1 MNTLVHPT
9 MYGPIFQ
16 WVLCVLVLIMAARC
30 NSNAIYNSSV
40 ARSMSDIGK
49 VLVLAIILI
58 VGFRPVSGYF
68 GDMVYYA
75 RGYYARVTSGE
86 ANFLTTFF
94 SFDGEFVFAALEDF
108 CAQYGDVHTMFFICA
123 ICYFGGPYIVC
134 NRLLGKYWFA
144 PFTASACM
152 IDYWGFAVNG
162 VRNGAAAGLMILALS
177 YGKRLAV
184 SVPLAILSVGVHKS
198 MALVGVAAVL
208 AHYYKN
214 TKMYVCGWFGC
225 ILLSAVMGRSISAIM
240 VAHLGGADD
249 RMERYL
255 AYAQDVNIMARQS
268 SSGFRADFLL
278 YSAVPIFIGY
288 WYTQIKQI
296 NDSTYSWWLNV
307 YIIANSFWVLMMW
320 TANTNRFAA
329 ISWFIAGIVLM
340 YPFFKYKFTVNQGKY
355 AAFSFLIWYSFCFLQ
370 NIIMKIILA

>member
-1 MNTLVHPT
+1 
-9 MYGPIFQ
+9 MYEPIFQ

-68 GDMVYYA
+68 GDMIVYA
-75 RGYYARVTSGE
+75 FNYYDRMTSGE
-86 ANFLTTFF
+86 VNFLTSLL
-94 SFDGEFVFAALEDF
+94 SFKGEYVFVALQDF
-108 CAQYGDVHTMFFICA
+108 CIQYADIHTMFFICA
-123 ICYFGGPYIVC
+123 ICYFGCTYAAC
-134 NRLLGKYWFA
+134 HRLMGTYWFA
-144 PFTASACM
+144 PYTAMASM

-177 YGKRLAV
+177 FRNNRL
-184 SVPLAILSVGVHKS
+184 LAFLLGLLSIGIHKS
-198 MALVGVAAVL
+198 LLLVAGAAII

-214 TKMYVCGWFGC
+214 TKMYLCGWFGC
-225 ILLSAVMGRSISAIM
+225 IFLSALMGRSISSII
-240 VAHLGGADD
+240 VSHLGGTDD
-249 RMERYL
+249 RMARYL
-255 AYAQDVNIMARQS
+255 AYAQDANAMKFQS

-288 WYTQIKQI
+288 WYTQIKQV
-296 NDSTYSWWLNV
+296 NDSPYRWWLNV

-320 TANTNRFAA
+320 TANTNRFAV

-340 YPFFKYKFTVNQGKY
+340 YPFFKCKFTQNQGKY
-355 AAFSFLIWYSFCFLQ
+355 AACTLLSWYVFSFYQ
-370 NIIMKIILA
+370 NIVR

>member
-58 VGFRPVSGYF
+58 VGFRPVHWCF
-68 GDMVYYA
+68 GDMVIYA
-75 RGYYARVTSGE
+75 LGYYDRMASGE
-86 ANFLTTFF
+86 ANFLVSLL
-94 SFDGEFVFAALEDF
+94 SFEGEYVFRAITDF
-108 CAQYGDVHTMFFICA
+108 CIEYADIHTLFLICA
-123 ICYFGGPYIVC
+123 FCYFGGSYIAC
-134 NRLLGKYWFA
+134 NRILGKYWFA

-162 VRNGAAAGLMILALS
+162 VRNGAAAGFMILALS

-184 SVPLAILSVGVHKS
+184 SVPLAFLSIGVHKS
-198 MALVGVAAVL
+198 MALVGAAAIL
-208 AHYYKN
+208 SHYYKN
-214 TKMYVCGWFGC
+214 TKMYVCAWFGC
-225 ILLSAVMGRSISAIM
+225 IFLSAVMGRSISNFM

-249 RMERYL
+249 RMSSYL
-255 AYAQDVNIMARQS
+255 AYAQNEDMMKLHS
-268 SSGFRADFLL
+268 STGFRGDFLL
-278 YSAVPIFIGY
+278 YSAVPIFVGY
-288 WYTQIKQI
+288 WYTQIKQVK
-296 NDSTYSWWLNV
+296 DVTYSWWLNV

-320 TANTNRFAA
+320 TANTNRYAA

-340 YPFFKYKFTVNQGKY
+340 RPFFWYKFTHSQGKY
-355 AAFSFLIWYSFCFLQ
+355 AACTLLVWYVFCFYQ
-370 NIIMKIILA
+370 NILRSAIS

>member
-1 MNTLVHPT
+1 MNTLVHPS

-58 VGFRPVSGYF
+58 VGFRPVHWCF
-68 GDMVYYA
+68 GDMVNYA
-75 RGYYARVTSGE
+75 VGYYSRRATGE
-86 ANFLTTFF
+86 ADALSTLL
-94 SFDGEFVFAALEDF
+94 SFDGEYIFAALQDF
-108 CAQYGDVHTMFFICA
+108 CIQYADIYIMFLLYA
-123 ICYFGGPYIVC
+123 ICFFAGPYIAC

-177 YGKRLAV
+177 FKNNRL
-184 SVPLAILSVGVHKS
+184 LAFLLGLLSIGIHKS
-198 MALVGVAAVL
+198 LLLIAGAAII

-214 TKMYVCGWFGC
+214 TKIYLLGWC
-225 ILLSAVMGRSISAIM
+225 ASILLSAVAGGAIGNIL
-240 VAHLGGADD
+240 ATYLGAADD
-249 RMERYL
+249 RL
-255 AYAQDVNIMARQS
+255 AQYNSHTHHAIMASQVSRV
-268 SSGFRADFLL
+268 GFRPDFLL

-288 WYTQIKQI
+288 WYLYVKRVPDT
-296 NDSTYSWWLNV
+296 TYQWWFNIYV
-307 YIIANSFWVLMMW
+307 IANSFWVLMMHSIGS
-320 TANTNRFAA
+320 NRIAA

-340 YPFFKYKFTVNQGKY
+340 GPFFRYKFTHSQGRY
-355 AAFSFLIWYSFCFLQ
+355 AACALLVWYVFCFYQ
-370 NIIMKIILA
+370 NILRSSSF